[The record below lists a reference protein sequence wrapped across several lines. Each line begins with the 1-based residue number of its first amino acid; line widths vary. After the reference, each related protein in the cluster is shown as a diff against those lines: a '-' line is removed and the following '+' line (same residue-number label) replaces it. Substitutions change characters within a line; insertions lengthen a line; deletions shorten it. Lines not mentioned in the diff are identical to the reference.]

1 MWLLAEGREQAVVGA
16 DGLRVALGR
25 VPGHVLEKHRA
36 IIHRVA

>member
-1 MWLLAEGREQAVVGA
+1 MWLLAEGREQAIVRANGS
-16 DGLRVALGR
+16 RVALGR